1 VRVIQPSGDAVAKHQ
16 PKTKPAKKPKTKSKP
31 KAQDRQGILRK
42 EANILC
48 MKSGGICAFPG
59 CGKSLSAPGSTLDD
73 PVIVGQI
80 AHIVADSP
88 GGPRGQSSMS
98 EQERDKHTNL
108 ILLCGEHHKVVDSQK
123 LTYSVPVLRQ
133 MKADHEERIRRSV
146 DRQAEPAEPVFR
158 TDTVHSSLLPVTHLP
173 QAVFIAECPF
183 GERQEREVW
192 ERIRYPEGR
201 NELLPFLLRGGAL
214 IAFHDLRQTENPFA
228 NVIDH
233 RSVRL
238 LRAEEMWAEAE
249 GMRRYVD
256 LLNRAMNRHAARLCL
271 QFDRDHKRF
280 HFVADGLGQET
291 RVTYRPLAAS
301 TATRKTV
308 WQPTRK
314 KDGQKKPFWWHLAVG
329 LRFHHLGGRQ
339 WCLSIRPE
347 RHLTTDGV
355 NPLAADQVGPKVTRL
370 KARMFNEAYLSEV
383 NFWKEYLADGEPRV
397 ILNFG
402 RQSAVIEAR
411 LLTFD
416 VHWPGIPGDE
426 KTYSNQC
433 QEDDLFT
440 LVGLRDLD
448 EGEEIDWADFERS
461 SDDDHGIE

>member
-1 VRVIQPSGDAVAKHQ
+1 MAKHQ

-123 LTYSVPVLRQ
+123 LTYR
-133 MKADHEERIRRSV
+133 
-146 DRQAEPAEPVFR
+146 
-158 TDTVHSSLLPVTHLP
+158 
-173 QAVFIAECPF
+173 
-183 GERQEREVW
+183 VW
-192 ERIRYPEGR
+192 DRIRYPEGR